1 MLKNVFPLSTLLK
14 FGGFP
19 FAGGKDKKQ
28 NHMIPEMSLTLFF
41 LRNFIATGLEM
52 MEMRRP
58 SYCKNNLTTEI
69 LKPKNISNV

>member
-1 MLKNVFPLSTLLK
+1 MVKIVEKCFSFVNSIK
-14 FGGFP
+14 IWW
-19 FAGGKDKKQ
+19 DKKQ

-41 LRNFIATGLEM
+41 LRNFIATALEM

-69 LKPKNISNV
+69 LKPKNISKV